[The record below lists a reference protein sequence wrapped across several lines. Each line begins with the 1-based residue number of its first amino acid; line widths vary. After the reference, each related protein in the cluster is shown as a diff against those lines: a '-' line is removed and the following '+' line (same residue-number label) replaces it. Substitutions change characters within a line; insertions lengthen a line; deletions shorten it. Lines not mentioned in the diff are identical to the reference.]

1 MKDFIATKEA
11 PPAAQIDISARRKM
25 TASCRDADH
34 LPRVTGA
41 GEVAEGPNGAPVQTM
56 HCGVRVLAGGYG
68 GEWTTGLI
76 RDLNGVHEPQEEAL
90 FAALLDALP
99 DARTMVELGCNWSYY
114 SLWFLS
120 RDRASR
126 RAVGLE
132 PDADALALGR
142 RNAALNDLTMTFE
155 HGSIGDPAKRLR
167 AAPQTSLQ
175 ALMDKHGVG
184 RADILH
190 FDIQGAEAE
199 VTGALGPLVRAGR
212 IGVMFAA
219 THDHTITGDPLTHQK
234 CLGLVEALGGELLFE
249 FDPHEGFAGD
259 GLIVANFSG
268 EPLNWSP
275 PQITR
280 NRYSTS
286 LTRNPLYDLASAR
299 DRNRGLRRRL
309 KRWETAGP
317 LALARLW
324 WRSRQ
329 KSRQPRIRPPSGS

>member
-1 MKDFIATKEA
+1 
-11 PPAAQIDISARRKM
+11 M
-25 TASCRDADH
+25 TSDGD
-34 LPRVTGA
+34 
-41 GEVAEGPNGAPVQTM
+41 PVQTM
-56 HCGVRVLAGGYG
+56 HCGVRILAGRYG
-68 GEWTTGLI
+68 GDWTTDLI
-76 RDLNGVHEPQEEAL
+76 RDLQGVHEPQEEAL

-99 DARTMVELGCNWSYY
+99 RARTMVELGCNWSYY

-120 RDRASR
+120 RDPATR

-142 RNAALNDLTMTFE
+142 RTAALNGLSMIFE
-155 HGSIGDPAKRLR
+155 HGSIGGAAKRLR

-175 ALMDKHGVG
+175 TLMDKHGVD

-199 VTGALGPLVRAGR
+199 VIGSLGPLVRAGR
-212 IGVMFAA
+212 IGAIFAA

-249 FDPHEGFAGD
+249 FEPHEGFAGD
-259 GLIVANFSG
+259 GLIVANFSR

-275 PQITR
+275 PHITR

-286 LTRNPLYDLASAR
+286 LTRNPLYDLASAQE
-299 DRNRGLRRRL
+299 RNRALRRKL
-309 KRWETAGP
+309 KRWENAGP
-317 LALARLW
+317 AALARLW
-324 WRSRQ
+324 WRSWR
-329 KSRQPRIRPPSGS
+329 KRRQPRIRPPSGS